1 MNEIFSSFLDFFK
14 IPISLENLIFTK
26 LSNLSDINGLL
37 LQQSFNIPFWVSLIF
52 GISYIK
58 NQRKWEKSL
67 MQVFSGLALLYVFI
81 TYFL

>member
-26 LSNLSDINGLL
+26 LSNLSAINGLL
-37 LQQSFNIPFWVSLIF
+37 LQQSFNIPFWISLIF